1 MRSLIVALAAS
12 AVAVRA
18 YDNNAPY
25 SKLPPMGWSSWVALG
40 PGADHPVF
48 DFCDEGSV
56 RRAIDAFVSD
66 DLGLYAAGYRHFHL
80 DDCWANHERTPAG
93 DLIPDTTNFPNGL
106 TPVID
111 YAHSKG
117 LAFGLYTSGG
127 IFTCVG
133 LRPGSEG
140 HWSQDADSFASWG
153 VDWVKMDWCNH
164 GFEDPKTTY
173 PLMSKA
179 LNASK
184 RHIHFN
190 MCEWGDENPW
200 EWGDPIAQSWR
211 MHGDHVGTWESTAE
225 VIAASAAIPRQYS
238 GRPYGWNDMDMLE
251 TGNGLRAA
259 HANGKESNM
268 TDDEWRTEFSMWAIS
283 ASPLVV
289 TTPIMN
295 CTNESPHPAN
305 YCNVSLVQQE
315 SLSPC
320 IEGYSFGCNLNGS
333 MWTSEGCRGEFT
345 CNGYSTLC
353 DQDGSGQHLCEC
365 GNVTKCVPYIT
376 PLQREI
382 LLNTEVIAVNQD
394 VTPQGAPVTPGDL
407 SIWAR
412 NLTGGDIAV
421 ALYNPQAA
429 AVNMTVSFAALG
441 WTTGATVSVRD
452 LWKHADMGYF
462 KGSYGPVSVP
472 THATV
477 MLRLTQH
484 S

>member
-1 MRSLIVALAAS
+1 
-12 AVAVRA
+12 
-18 YDNNAPY
+18 
-25 SKLPPMGWSSWVALG
+25 
-40 PGADHPVF
+40 
-48 DFCDEGSV
+48 
-56 RRAIDAFVSD
+56 
-66 DLGLYAAGYRHFHL
+66 
-80 DDCWANHERTPAG
+80 
-93 DLIPDTTNFPNGL
+93 
-106 TPVID
+106 
-111 YAHSKG
+111 
-117 LAFGLYTSGG
+117 
-127 IFTCVG
+127 
-133 LRPGSEG
+133 
-140 HWSQDADSFASWG
+140 
-153 VDWVKMDWCNH
+153 MDWCNH

-225 VIAASAAIPRQYS
+225 VIAASAAIPSQYS

-251 TGNGLRAA
+251 VSRDTAARSPPPPAADDSVLTSHSAKPFLQFLLQLLVVVFVAAVAVCCCCGCHRRCSSLLACLQTGNGLRAA

-452 LWKHADMGYF
+452 IWKHADMGYF